1 VPILD
6 GDLLRAFAAFAET
19 LNFTRAAVRVGLS
32 QPALFERVRRLSDE
46 VGAALYER
54 EGRDIHLT
62 KTGARVAAFAREQLE
77 RSQAFLDDLR
87 GEARREM
94 VVLAAGEGTYL
105 YLLGPLLERFARE
118 EGADSL
124 HLLTRGAP
132 SAAVAVLEGAA
143 HLAVGVLDLVPDGL
157 VTKDLLRTPLCVAV
171 ARSHPLAGRRTVRL
185 SDLARER
192 FILTPSGQSHR
203 DFVGRAFS
211 GSGHEVQAPLEAD
224 GWPLML
230 HFAALGLGVAIV
242 NGICALPP
250 DVVAR
255 PVPELGGV
263 TYRVMWRR
271 DGTLPPAAS
280 RLREHILALA
290 WPGEDGGPGRKPSR
304 SGSARSA
311 KR

>member
-1 VPILD
+1 MPILD

-19 LNFTRAAVRVGLS
+19 LNFTRAAASVGLS

-54 EGRDIHLT
+54 SGRDIHLT

-77 RSQAFLDDLR
+77 RSQTFLDDLR
-87 GEARREM
+87 GEARRET

-105 YLLGPLLERFARE
+105 YLLGPLLERYARE

-132 SAAVAVLEGAA
+132 SAAVAVREGAA
-143 HLAVGVLDLVPDGL
+143 HLAVGVLDLVPEGL
-157 VTKDLLRTPLCVAV
+157 VTRDLLRTPLCVAV
-171 ARSHPLAGRRTVRL
+171 ARSHPLASRRTVRL

-192 FILTPSGQSHR
+192 LILTPSGQSHR

-280 RLREHILALA
+280 RLRERILSLA
-290 WPGEDGGPGRKPSR
+290 RPGEDGGPGRKPTR
-304 SGSARSA
+304 GGGARPA

>member
-1 VPILD
+1 MPILD
-6 GDLLRAFAAFAET
+6 GELLQAFAAFAET
-19 LNFTRAAVRVGLS
+19 RNFTKAAARVGLS

-46 VGAALYER
+46 VGAVLYER
-54 EGRDIHLT
+54 NGRDIHLT

-77 RSQAFLDDLR
+77 HSRAFLDDLR
-87 GEARREM
+87 GEARRES

-105 YLLGPLLERFARE
+105 YLLGPLLERFARD
-118 EGADSL
+118 EGAEAL

-132 SAAVAVLEGAA
+132 SAAAAVLEGAA

-157 VTKDLLRTPLCVAV
+157 ITRDLLRTPLCVAM
-171 ARSHPLAGRRTVRL
+171 AQSHPLASRRTVRL

-192 FILTPSGQSHR
+192 LILTPSGQSHR
-203 DFVGRAFS
+203 DFVGRAVS
-211 GSGHEVQAPLEAD
+211 GSGHEVRAPLEAD

-250 DVVAR
+250 GVVSR

-271 DGTLPPAAS
+271 DGTLPPTAD
-280 RLREHILALA
+280 RLRERILALA
-290 WPGEDGGPGRKPSR
+290 RPEGRGAGR
-304 SGSARSA
+304 R
-311 KR
+311 